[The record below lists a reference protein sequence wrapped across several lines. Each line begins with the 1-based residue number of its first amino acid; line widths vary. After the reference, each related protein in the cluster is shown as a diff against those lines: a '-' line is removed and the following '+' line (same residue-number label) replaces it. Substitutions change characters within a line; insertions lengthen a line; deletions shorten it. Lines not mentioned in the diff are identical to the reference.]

1 MDKTTLLAELKK
13 QRLVAVIRGKDE
25 EEVTNIVDAVYR
37 GGIHFMEITYTIPQ
51 AEQVI
56 AHLCKAYEHC
66 DDIIIGQVPVWISYL
81 HAWQFLRAH
90 SLWSVRIWIQRS

>member
-66 DDIIIGQVPVWISYL
+66 DDIIIGAGTCLDIVCPV
-81 HAWQFLRAH
+81 FLG
-90 SLWSVRIWIQRS
+90 LPM